1 MSELRVDTSCLTDLL
16 SDLGNKRLSRGNQRA
31 LQRVAKLQQQQ
42 EEEEEDGDRKLRELI
57 LQQVYD
63 QVRGEW
69 AHTLLRCL
77 EQVTTEELEEEQ
89 EAEERENEKEETKE
103 ACPPSDLPP
112 VAPTPPPPAP
122 SPYLTIITSQG
133 TTTAWEDDP
142 KEKKKKE
149 RAMRKSLKDS
159 ERKEKKER
167 KKLEKQRKKEERKER
182 RKSKKLDSS
191 LVLKA
196 SPSVVRK
203 REAEPSPIPVESTT
217 AASTPSSASAPSASC
232 SSASSSKTSPRTNA
246 LLLKEKYGKLQTEM
260 MEVIRKIILEAREAL
275 QVVHRVEEKGQY
287 EGIVLEC
294 QNLSAAYKRLCS
306 AIDTVLK
313 LKTNTSSTNNTTSNV
328 EEEELLE
335 EGTLSSA
342 SSRAFTRL
350 RGCRRKLIAVLNDLL
365 MAVHPEAAVID
376 GPLVL
381 ATADRSSSRR
391 PSLDSSSSS
400 SLLSSATASTST
412 TSYNPRGEA
421 APKRKTSRPR
431 RYSGSHLHALKVGK
445 NSAPGSLTSFEPL
458 VDLQRLKATPGSA
471 SSAPELLQFL
481 SDSSPSPA
489 ETSPC
494 ASPTLSPLIPRHNC
508 RQSVQMER
516 LSLSANA
523 KSLTRSSP
531 TSPTTPTTSSTSGSL
546 SDRQQQQPTRSPVR
560 VSSSA
565 AGGGAVSPLMRIMAE
580 EGSPRQ
586 RPRSVT
592 FEDPTKITPPESPS
606 PAPQQQ
612 QQQPSSSTEISPPT
626 SGNAG
631 RRQRPHS
638 VGYASRLVVVQPQ
651 QQQQQQPGPSD
662 KDGRDAAGPSQSSKN
677 DLAECG
683 RSVHSLL
690 FQSLNLCKNAN
701 LSLNALSD
709 SPTFDVDAFRQ
720 TVSSL
725 VKQTREATQFI
736 ANETTRTQ
744 ILKLMKELLRVSLN
758 LISAVNEFHN
768 KRTSKQETVA
778 KDLRQ
783 LWLKAFKEFTVAWHS
798 AVLS

>member
-31 LQRVAKLQQQQ
+31 LQRVAKLQQEE

-77 EQVTTEELEEEQ
+77 EQVTTEEPEEEQ
-89 EAEERENEKEETKE
+89 AAEERENEKGGTKE

-112 VAPTPPPPAP
+112 VAPTPAPPAP
-122 SPYLTIITSQG
+122 SPYLTIITSA
-133 TTTAWEDDP
+133 TTAWEDDP

-149 RAMRKSLKDS
+149 RAMRKSLKES

-203 REAEPSPIPVESTT
+203 QEAEPSPIPVESTT
-217 AASTPSSASAPSASC
+217 AASTPWSASAPS
-232 SSASSSKTSPRTNA
+232 SSASASSSSKTSPRTNA
-246 LLLKEKYGKLQTEM
+246 LLLKERYGKLQTEM
-260 MEVIRKIILEAREAL
+260 MEAIRKIILEAREAL
-275 QVVHRVEEKGQY
+275 QVVHRVEEKEQY

-313 LKTNTSSTNNTTSNV
+313 LKTNSSSTNNTTSGV

-335 EGTLSSA
+335 EGTMSSA
-342 SSRAFTRL
+342 SSRAYTRL
-350 RGCRRKLIAVLNDLL
+350 RGCRRKLVAVLNDLL
-365 MAVHPEAAVID
+365 MAVHPEAALID

-381 ATADRSSSRR
+381 ATADRASSRR

-400 SLLSSATASTST
+400 SLLSSATTSTST
-412 TSYNPRGEA
+412 TADNPRGEA

-458 VDLQRLKATPGSA
+458 VDLQRLKATPGST

-481 SDSSPSPA
+481 SDSSPSPS

-494 ASPTLSPLIPRHNC
+494 ASPILSPLIPRHNY

-546 SDRQQQQPTRSPVR
+546 SDRQQQQATRSPVR

-565 AGGGAVSPLMRIMAE
+565 AGGGAVSPLMRIKAE

-592 FEDPTKITPPESPS
+592 FEDPTKTTPPESPS

-612 QQQPSSSTEISPPT
+612 QPSSPTESSPPT
-626 SGNAG
+626 SG

-651 QQQQQQPGPSD
+651 QQQQPGPSD
-662 KDGRDAAGPSQSSKN
+662 KDGRDIAGPSQSLKN

-744 ILKLMKELLRVSLN
+744 ILQLMKELLRVSLN

-768 KRTSKQETVA
+768 KQTSKQETMA